1 VTSRAGIDC
10 PGSCRTSVERGSRVR
25 LVPTPLADSTFA
37 GWSGGAC
44 KGTEP
49 CAFTVDGPV
58 SVTARFEPAP
68 PGEVSLTVTPAGEG
82 SGTVTS
88 KPAGIA
94 CGMDCVGA
102 FPRGSQVIL
111 TQAADEGSDF
121 AGWDG
126 GGCSGTED
134 CTVTLSGPREVTAT
148 FDLEQAVEFTLT
160 TSQGITAT
168 TGSDDVGD
176 DCTAGCR
183 YPQGTVVTL
192 DASPPPGTFSDWA
205 GCTPPEG
212 QPDTCTVTMD
222 SNREVSVSFPSSID

>member
-1 VTSRAGIDC
+1 MRAVG
-10 PGSCRTSVERGSRVR
+10 TQV
-25 LVPTPLADSTFA
+25 
-37 GWSGGAC
+37 GG
-44 KGTEP
+44 TDP
-49 CAFTVDGPV
+49 CAFTVGGPV
-58 SVTARFEPAP
+58 TITARFDPAP

-82 SGTVTS
+82 GGTVTS
-88 KPAGIA
+88 RPAGIA
-94 CGMDCVGA
+94 CGMDCVSA
-102 FPRGSQVIL
+102 FPRDSQVIL

-121 AGWDG
+121 AGWSG

-134 CTVTLSGPREVTAT
+134 CTVTLSGPREITAT
-148 FDLEQAVEFTLT
+148 FALEQAVDFTLT
-160 TSQGITAT
+160 TSRGISAT
-168 TGSDDVGD
+168 TGSDDVAD

-192 DASPPPGTFSDWA
+192 AASPPVGTSSAWT